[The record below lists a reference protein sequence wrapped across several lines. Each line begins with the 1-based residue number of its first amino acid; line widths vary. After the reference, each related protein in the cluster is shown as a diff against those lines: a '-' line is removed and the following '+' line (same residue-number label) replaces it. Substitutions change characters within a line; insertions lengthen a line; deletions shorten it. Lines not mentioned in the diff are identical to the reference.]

1 MATGAVTKI
10 LCGLRVPGHECQDIQ
25 AQKDTWN
32 DWMTDW
38 WCAGAALRSAQFDID
53 WVMCDLLCAAAGKN
67 GRWYQFADILP
78 YFPGN

>member
-32 DWMTDW
+32 D
-38 WCAGAALRSAQFDID
+38 
-53 WVMCDLLCAAAGKN
+53 
-67 GRWYQFADILP
+67 
-78 YFPGN
+78 